1 VSVRVL
7 IIGAGNA
14 GLRIAEG
21 LARSSRVDRLV
32 LCDISRDRAPL
43 VGAILDSCYDCDVKF
58 IELDGTRQKSVEEV
72 LRTKKPDLVLQSACL
87 LSPWATLGRSDP
99 TSQALSQAGLA
110 VQLPVQLPVLTT
122 VMKAVRQVDFKGPV
136 ANLSFPDVTH
146 MILDRFGL
154 APTVGLGNVSICHL
168 RVRAA
173 LRKTSMKTHGSC
185 APFPLIRLV
194 GHHHHV
200 YGVMEATPPADPQ
213 ESCRVYLGER
223 GERADELAYQGFPIK
238 TGIDFNI
245 ITAAAALRVLLALLP
260 GAEPLRFSAPAPQG
274 LPGGYP
280 VVISDGKVELDLPET
295 VDLTEAKELHQRM
308 ARLDGIESISD
319 DGTVQFSEKAKKAVA
334 DIDPALSEPL
344 RVKEW
349 IPRALL
355 LKRHVGA

>member
-1 VSVRVL
+1 MSVRVL

-21 LARSSRVDRLV
+21 LARSGRVDRLV

-280 VVISDGKVELDLPET
+280 VFISDGKVELDLPET

>member
-1 VSVRVL
+1 MNARVL

-21 LARSSRVDRLV
+21 LARSGRVNRLV
-32 LCDISRDRAPL
+32 LCDISRDRAPI
-43 VGAILDSCYDCDVKF
+43 VGGILDSCYDCNVKF
-58 IELDGTRQKSVEEV
+58 IELDGTQQGKLERV
-72 LRTKKPDLVLQSACL
+72 LRGEKPDLILQSACL

-99 TSQALSQAGLA
+99 VAQALSQAGLA
-110 VQLPVQLPVLTT
+110 LQLPVQLPVLTT
-122 VMKAVRQVDFKGPV
+122 VMKAVRDVDFKGPV
-136 ANLSFPDVTH
+136 ANLSYPDISH
-146 MILDRFGL
+146 MILDRMGL
-154 APTVGLGNVSICHL
+154 APTIGLGNVSICHL

-173 LRKTSMKTHGSC
+173 WRKTSMKTDGSS
-185 APFPLIRLV
+185 APLPLIRLV

-200 YGVMEATPPADPQ
+200 YGVMEAQSPADPQ
-213 ESCRVYLGER
+213 ESCRVYLGENAR
-223 GERADELAYQGFPIK
+223 RADQLAYQGFPIK

-280 VVISDGKVELDLPET
+280 VLIRDGEIGLDLPDH
-295 VDLTEAKELHQRM
+295 VDLNEVRDFHQRM
-308 ARLDGIESISD
+308 ARHDGLESIAD
-319 DGTVQFSEKAKKAVA
+319 DGTVLFSEKAKKAVA